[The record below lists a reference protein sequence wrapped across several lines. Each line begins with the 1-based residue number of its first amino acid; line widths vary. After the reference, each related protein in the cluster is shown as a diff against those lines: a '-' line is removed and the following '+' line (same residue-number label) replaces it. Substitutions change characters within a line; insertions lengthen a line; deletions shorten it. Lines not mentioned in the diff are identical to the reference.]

1 VPTDKKFTGQR
12 LDNTGLY
19 YYGARYYDASIGRF
33 ISPDTII
40 SNPANPQSY
49 NRYSYCLNNPLKYR
63 DPSGHRI
70 DFYDPVL
77 DLLNDFNQYGLGFIL
92 PSHVFRNLIA
102 LYNAWT
108 TYSEAAPDAATRLE
122 SVDELITI
130 KWASLE
136 RAEGDFNPVGD
147 GNYEILLDNELI
159 DKDPRRAVVSLAHE
173 SFHVLTR
180 LDNPGLGVT
189 RFEETIAWSYGYW
202 AGEESGYKHETA
214 SLFRDIA
221 PYETGRG
228 YLPIE
233 EFERRVMRGVVL
245 FKEKNMYQD
254 MTIGSRTSLSQLQI
268 TAFTYW
274 PW

>member
-180 LDNPGLGVT
+180 MDNPGLGVT
-189 RFEETIAWSYGYW
+189 RYEETIAWSYGYW
-202 AGEESGYKHETA
+202 VGEERGYEHATA
-214 SLFRDIA
+214 SLFRDIT
-221 PYETGRG
+221 PHVPGTG
-228 YLPIE
+228 YLPIT
-233 EFERRVMRGVVL
+233 EFEERVVRGIRL
-245 FKEKNMYQD
+245 FEALKWYEG
-254 MTIGSRTSLSQLQI
+254 MTPGSRTNLKQLQI